1 MDLSN
6 QVSFDELT
14 KAANEGI
21 LNGFSDR
28 GCLIHLEK
36 FVENTKLNFQ
46 KNPKT
51 SIETFLKNHRL
62 KWKTAG
68 RHRDRFLNNY

>member
-14 KAANEGI
+14 NAAKEGI
-21 LNGFSDR
+21 LYCFSDS

-46 KNPKT
+46 KNPMT
-51 SIETFLKNHRL
+51 SKETFLKNLRL
-62 KWKTAG
+62 KWKTAV
-68 RHRDRFLNNY
+68 DIEIDS

>member
-1 MDLSN
+1 MDLTN
-6 QVSFDELT
+6 QVLFDELT
-14 KAANEGI
+14 KAVNEGI

-51 SIETFLKNHRL
+51 SKETFLK
-62 KWKTAG
+62 TIV
-68 RHRDRFLNNY
+68 

>member
-14 KAANEGI
+14 NAAKEGI
-21 LNGFSDR
+21 LYGFSDS
-28 GCLIHLEK
+28 GCLIHLDK
-36 FVENTKLNFQ
+36 FVWNTKPIFQ

-51 SIETFLKNHRL
+51 SIETYLKNQHL

-68 RHRDRFLNNY
+68 RHRDRFLNNS